1 MLYLQ
6 QEVRMPVIISD
17 DILKEANMTERD
29 ATIEFACHLY
39 DAQKI
44 GKGLAA
50 RMAGLTRV
58 EFEDE
63 LVKRGMPII
72 RYTEEMLQE
81 DLKSLERFEELQQ
94 RERGGDAGGE

>member
-44 GKGLAA
+44 GKGMAA
-50 RMAGLTRV
+50 RMAGLTRS

-72 RYTEEMLQE
+72 RYTGEMLQQ
-81 DLKSLERFEELQQ
+81 DIQTLEMLRQ
-94 RERGGDAGGE
+94 REDHRNDRGK